1 MKQVK
6 INENMA
12 SYVFEMMQLSN
23 PLCNFFILP
32 FLKWP
37 LETILRLY
45 LSCSLGRK
53 MILYIV
59 HLMDEKDCSFWKS
72 IIVGDFGDV
81 DEQLKLKAENAPTIL
96 NDISEDNQKEM
107 NFGLSRLRLS
117 QE

>member
-1 MKQVK
+1 MK

-12 SYVFEMMQLSN
+12 SYVFEMMQLSS

-72 IIVGDFGDV
+72 IIVGDFDDV
-81 DEQLKLKAENAPTIL
+81 DE
-96 NDISEDNQKEM
+96 
-107 NFGLSRLRLS
+107 
-117 QE
+117 